1 MLPISS
7 FNIILHQQK
16 NVLASSGSITVLYS
30 LFQIELAAYIP
41 QLRGAGGG
49 QKSTLLLN
57 QKTCYTQAYLKNDIT
72 SCNSEIQ
79 TIKSWLTTQLLSCQN
94 TMALIACTEI
104 LKMSSSLK
112 LLSDQSGMRFRH
124 CQRTLIE
131 DFKQLYFYTL
141 H

>member
-1 MLPISS
+1 MISS
-7 FNIILHQQK
+7 FNMILHQQK
-16 NVLASSGSITVLYS
+16 NVLTSSESITVLYS

-79 TIKSWLTTQLLSCQN
+79 TIKSWTIGFTTQLLRCKN
-94 TMALIACTEI
+94 TMALIACTKI

-112 LLSDQSGMRFRH
+112 LLSDQSGMHFR
-124 CQRTLIE
+124 QRTLIE
-131 DFKQLYFYTL
+131 DFKYVYFHTL